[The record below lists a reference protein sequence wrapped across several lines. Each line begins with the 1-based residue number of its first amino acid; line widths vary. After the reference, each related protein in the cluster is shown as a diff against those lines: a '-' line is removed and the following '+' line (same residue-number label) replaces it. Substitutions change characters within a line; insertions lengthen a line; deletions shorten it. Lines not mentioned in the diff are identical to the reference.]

1 MTWTSSLRG
10 ISTGITEAIVNFI
23 VTFIGNTGYISVV
36 ILMML
41 ESTFMPIP
49 SEAVMPFAGFLV
61 EEGKFSFP
69 GVILWGTLGS
79 IIGSLLSYYL
89 GAWGGRPFI
98 EKFGKYMLLDRH
110 HLTLTENYFNKR
122 GDITILLCRF
132 IPVVRHLISIPAG
145 IGRMNLFKFILF
157 TVIGAGAW
165 NAFLAYGGYILRSNW
180 TEIMKYSHIAD
191 IVILAMMVLVV
202 LYYGYRIYKHSRN
215 KSAD

>member
-1 MTWTSSLRG
+1 MGG
-10 ISTGITEAIVNFI
+10 ISTGITEALINFI
-23 VTFIGNTGYISVV
+23 VTFIGSTGYISVV

-69 GVILWGTLGS
+69 GVIFWGTLGS
-79 IIGSLLSYYL
+79 IIGSLLSYCV

-98 EKFGKYMLLDRH
+98 EKFGKYMLLDKH

-122 GDITILLCRF
+122 GDITILICRF
-132 IPVVRHLISIPAG
+132 IPVIRHLISIPAG
-145 IGRMNLFKFILF
+145 IARMNLFKFVLY
-157 TVIGAGAW
+157 TVIGAGIW
-165 NAFLAYGGYILRSNW
+165 NASLAYGGYILKSNW

-191 IVILAMMVLVV
+191 IVILAMMVLIVV
-202 LYYGYRIYKHSRN
+202 YYSCKIYNHNRN
-215 KSAD
+215 KSVNNVL